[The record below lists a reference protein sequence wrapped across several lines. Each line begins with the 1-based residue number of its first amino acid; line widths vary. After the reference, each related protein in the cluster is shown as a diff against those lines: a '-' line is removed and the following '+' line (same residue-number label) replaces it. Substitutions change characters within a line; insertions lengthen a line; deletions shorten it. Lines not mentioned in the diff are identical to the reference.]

1 MNFQRREQALPFCTE
16 TPAFRPDALLKRE
29 MDTNHSGA
37 LKYFRAAGR
46 REVGGGGGGESEKND
61 EAY

>member
-16 TPAFRPDALLKRE
+16 MPAFRPDALLKRE
-29 MDTNHSGA
+29 MDTNHSGE

-46 REVGGGGGGESEKND
+46 RGEGGGGESEKND
-61 EAY
+61 DGY